1 MPTFQVFAPCHKD
14 SVLNSAFA
22 SNYGDLI
29 SNNRID
35 AWIYGHSHTNIDAE
49 IGGTKVLSNQM
60 GYVFQN
66 EHLMNGFDSG
76 KYENKEDF
84 FRDWHSFNPMETRW
98 FHYSSY
104 VSDNN
109 EYYNDEWRRETIT
122 RIFAYLRRLVD
133 AVIADADGFNEYVA
147 GNLPYQQRTGKI
159 ARKDFNR
166 IEPRFRI
173 ESKDR
178 ETSIKALEDSVNGR
192 SVPPLETMKVD

>member
-1 MPTFQVFAPCHKD
+1 MGLIRESMKIKKIF
-14 SVLNSAFA
+14 SGLAFIQPDGNTLVSCRFFHIHGGKGNPVYRPKYTRFVV
-22 SNYGDLI
+22 SN
-29 SNNRID
+29 
-35 AWIYGHSHTNIDAE
+35 
-49 IGGTKVLSNQM
+49 
-60 GYVFQN
+60 
-66 EHLMNGFDSG
+66 
-76 KYENKEDF
+76 
-84 FRDWHSFNPMETRW
+84 
-98 FHYSSY
+98 YSSY

-178 ETSIKALEDSVNGR
+178 KL
-192 SVPPLETMKVD
+192 P

>member
-1 MPTFQVFAPCHKD
+1 MPIFQVVAPCHKD
-14 SVLNSAFA
+14 LVLNSAFA
-22 SNYGDLI
+22 SDYGDLI

-35 AWIYGHSHTNIDAE
+35 AWIYGHSHTNIDAG

-98 FHYSSY
+98 FHVASSIYMEGRAIRFTDRKYTRFVVSNYSSY

-133 AVIADADGFNEYVA
+133 AI
-147 GNLPYQQRTGKI
+147 I
-159 ARKDFNR
+159 
-166 IEPRFRI
+166 
-173 ESKDR
+173 
-178 ETSIKALEDSVNGR
+178 SV
-192 SVPPLETMKVD
+192 